1 MSIYLFL
8 ILKLYNLLV
17 NSICENK
24 ISIHPLPLDFKF
36 LPIFST
42 LTIYV
47 YKLLIKM
54 IKVQSYVYEYMSY
67 KTSSIIIIDF
77 ILSISNIVPKIE
89 THEEKKK
96 FKHI

>member
-1 MSIYLFL
+1 
-8 ILKLYNLLV
+8 
-17 NSICENK
+17 
-24 ISIHPLPLDFKF
+24 
-36 LPIFST
+36 
-42 LTIYV
+42 
-47 YKLLIKM
+47 M

-67 KTSSIIIIDF
+67 KTSSIIKIDF